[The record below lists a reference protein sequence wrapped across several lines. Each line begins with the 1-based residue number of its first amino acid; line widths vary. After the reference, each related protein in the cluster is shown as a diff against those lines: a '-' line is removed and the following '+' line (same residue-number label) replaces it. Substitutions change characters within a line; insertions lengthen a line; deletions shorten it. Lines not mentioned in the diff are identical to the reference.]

1 VEIVDYRIQQWS
13 VVLKE
18 KLSEG
23 SVESKLHTLSDSDI
37 VSKPNVSRRTL
48 LATLGLGAGAALATS
63 LGTVTPIAAADAK
76 KKPKAK
82 APKKKP
88 APKETDSD

>member
-1 VEIVDYRIQQWS
+1 LSIVLFNNGARP
-13 VVLKE
+13 LKE
-18 KLSEG
+18 KLPEG
-23 SVESKLHTLSDSDI
+23 SKLHTLSDADI

-63 LGTVTPIAAADAK
+63 LGTVTPTAAADTK